1 MIYVSPY
8 YLPPY
13 SPDPHPTPSHLVISK
28 MKFYGVFRPF
38 LQRSLPFST
47 VKHRQ
52 KIIRSKMSLADNCF
66 IFQNE
71 ILPSPLNCINPYP
84 SLDRVLWKFEGLEC
98 SFCRFSKVATNHTTI
113 GHVSEKL
120 RRNKILYEYNW
131 HYLKN
136 HHFFNKIFQSS
147 FWVSVFII
155 NDFLR
160 NPHFRSFST
169 YYVHT
174 FLGGA
179 KFDQIANMEQ
189 SLSTTGYLMA
199 KWTK

>member
-1 MIYVSPY
+1 MNILSNVMIYISPY
-8 YLPPY
+8 NLPPY
-13 SPDPHPTPSHLVISK
+13 SPRVLLEPPTHTPPHLVISK

-98 SFCRFSKVATNHTTI
+98 SFYRFSKAATNHTTI
-113 GHVSEKL
+113 GHV
-120 RRNKILYEYNW
+120 
-131 HYLKN
+131 
-136 HHFFNKIFQSS
+136 F
-147 FWVSVFII
+147 
-155 NDFLR
+155 
-160 NPHFRSFST
+160 
-169 YYVHT
+169 
-174 FLGGA
+174 
-179 KFDQIANMEQ
+179 
-189 SLSTTGYLMA
+189 
-199 KWTK
+199 